1 MYVDTRTT
9 FRAAAAATALLIS
22 TGTVYALAA
31 TPASAAACA
40 SPQWQAQFFANTTF
54 SGTPAATVCDAAI
67 SENYGTGDP
76 AGVTLPNDNFGV
88 RWSLTRDFGSG
99 GPFALT
105 AEALDGIRVY
115 VDGVRQIDLWQDV
128 TTVQKKT
135 VNVTI
140 PRGTHTLRVDYAAF
154 TGSASVNFTYAPRTT
169 PDVDTIAPLAPT
181 GTSTTYDTTTRRATV
196 TWSRNAEM
204 DLAGYR
210 VFRRLKGTS
219 TYINVTGATYIT
231 GTTYIGVPPATGE
244 VWYYEVRAVDKAGR
258 EGPGSIDMPVTT
270 VDATPPAAPTGLAG
284 RPEAGGTNSLTWQ
297 AVADAAKY
305 EVYRAAGDSRDYTKI
320 ATVEAVGTPAY
331 TDATLDPAVTSYK
344 YTVKAVDAAGNASPY
359 ATHIAIAAPDTTP
372 PLPPTALAITV
383 EDDKGVTLA
392 WQSGAAADTKAY
404 NVYRAP
410 EDLDVETKVGTTEGL
425 TLQDTTG
432 QAGQRF
438 RYRVAAVDA
447 AGNESAKSEWV
458 FGKRAVGPES
468 VPTAPQE
475 LTGTLTGGRLNLNW
489 TAGPYVPV
497 TEYRV
502 YKSATSPVPTET
514 GAEPYRV
521 TQTPT
526 LTVDDIPVDER
537 DHFYAVV
544 AVTQYGVASPA
555 SGSFKPV
562 YQAHQPPA
570 ATRIYDVSGH
580 DGMVWFVWDHV
591 EADEGA
597 PAITGYRVYRAT
609 EPGVTKEN
617 ATALPVTT
625 DNEFRDTEVANGTT
639 YYYAVAAVDAAG
651 GEAPL
656 SAEVSA
662 TPWADTTR

>member
-1 MYVDTRTT
+1 MYVDSRAAL
-9 FRAAAAATALLIS
+9 RAAAAATALAMS
-22 TGTVYALAA
+22 TGTVYALGV

-40 SPQWQAQFFANTTF
+40 FPQWQAQFFPNTTF
-54 SGTPAATVCDAAI
+54 AGTPAATVCDAAI

-76 AGVTLPNDNFGV
+76 AGVTLPNDHFGV

-99 GPFALT
+99 GPFSLT

-115 VDGVRQIDLWQDV
+115 VDGVRRIDLWQDA

-135 VNVTI
+135 VNIAI
-140 PRGTHTLRVDYAAF
+140 PQGVHTLRVDYAAF
-154 TGSASVNFTYAPRTT
+154 TGSASVNFAYTPRAS
-169 PDVDTIAPLAPT
+169 PDVDTTPPLAPA
-181 GTSTTYDTTTRRATV
+181 GARTTYDTATRRATV
-196 TWSRNAEM
+196 TWSPNAEM

-219 TYINVTGATYIT
+219 TYINVTGATHIT
-231 GTTYIGVPPATGE
+231 GTTYVGVPPVTGE

-258 EGPGSIDMPVTT
+258 EGPGSVDMPVTT

-284 RPEAGGTNSLTWQ
+284 TSGGSANSLTWQ
-297 AVADAAKY
+297 AVTDAAKY
-305 EVYRAAGDSRDYTKI
+305 EVYRAAGDSRDYAKI
-320 ATVEAVGTPAY
+320 ATVETASYADTA
-331 TDATLDPAVTSYK
+331 LDPAVTSYK

-359 ATHIAIAAPDTTP
+359 ATHVAVADTTP
-372 PLPPTALAITV
+372 PAPPTAPAVTA
-383 EDDKGVTLA
+383 EDDTGVTLA
-392 WQSGAAADTKAY
+392 WQSGAAAGTKAY
-404 NVYRAP
+404 TVYRAP
-410 EDLDVETKVGTTEGL
+410 EDLDVETEVGTTEAL
-425 TLQDTTG
+425 TFQDTTG

-447 AGNESAKSEWV
+447 AGNESARTDWV
-458 FGKRAVGPES
+458 SGTRAVGPGA
-468 VPTAPQE
+468 VPTAPRE
-475 LTGTLTGGRLNLNW
+475 LTGTLTGGRLELTW
-489 TAGPYVPV
+489 AAGPYVPV
-497 TEYRV
+497 SEYRV
-502 YKSATSPVPTET
+502 YKSATSPVPTDAGT
-514 GAEPYRV
+514 EPFRV
-521 TQTPT
+521 TQTPA
-526 LTVDDIPVDER
+526 LTVDDIPAGER

-562 YQAHQPPA
+562 YQAHRPPD

-609 EPGVTKEN
+609 QPGVTKEN
-617 ATALPVTT
+617 ATALPLTT
-625 DNEFRDTEVANGTT
+625 DNEFRDTDVTNGTT
-639 YYYAVAAVDAAG
+639 YYYAVAAVDAEG
-651 GEAPL
+651 GEAAL

-662 TPWADTTR
+662 TPRADAVP